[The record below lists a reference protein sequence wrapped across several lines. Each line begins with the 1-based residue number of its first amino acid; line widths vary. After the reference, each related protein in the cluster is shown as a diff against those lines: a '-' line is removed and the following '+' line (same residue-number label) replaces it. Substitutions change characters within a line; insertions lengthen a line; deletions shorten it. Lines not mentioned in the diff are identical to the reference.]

1 MKMVFE
7 SMVVRSL
14 RDKVALVTGGAS
26 GLGRA
31 CVRLLAERGA
41 RVVIG
46 DVRDDEG
53 ARLAGELRGAGHD
66 ARFLRLDVANE
77 DDWQRVGRTISD
89 QVQALHILV
98 NNAGIIMRRGIRDAT
113 LQEWRRVMD
122 VNVTGAFLGIRQ
134 MAPLIRDSGGGAI
147 VNVSSTAG
155 LIAHH
160 DVAYTASKWAL
171 RGLTK
176 AAALDLVDW
185 KIRVNSIHPATIA
198 TALTDAAPIGHVEA
212 NRLAIPMGREASGE
226 EVAEVILFLASDQA
240 SFVTGAEIAVDG
252 GMSTAGVPWMRRR
265 IQNEWVER
273 ESKVAAGLDASA

>member
-1 MKMVFE
+1 MVHE
-7 SMVVRSL
+7 SIAVPSL

-31 CVRLLAERGA
+31 CVELLAQRGA
-41 RVVIG
+41 RVIVG
-46 DVRDDEG
+46 DVRSDEG
-53 ARLAGELRGAGHD
+53 SGLAHELRSAGHD
-66 ARFLRLDVANE
+66 ARFVSLDVASE
-77 DDWQRVGRTISD
+77 DDWERVGRSIFD
-89 QVQALHILV
+89 ELRAFHILV
-98 NNAGIIMRRGIRDAT
+98 NNAGIIMRRGVRDAT
-113 LQEWRRVMD
+113 LQDWRRVMD
-122 VNVTGAFLGIRQ
+122 VNVTGAFLGTRQ
-134 MAPLIRDSGGGAI
+134 MAPLMRDSGGGAI

-171 RGLTK
+171 RGFTK

-185 KIRVNSIHPATIA
+185 NIRVNSVHPATIA
-198 TALTDAAPIGHVEA
+198 TALTDAAPVGHVEA

-240 SFVTGAEIAVDG
+240 SFVTGAEVAVDG
-252 GMSTAGVPWMRRR
+252 GLSTGGVPWMRRR

-273 ESKVAAGLDASA
+273 QSTFAAGSKGTPVA